1 MKVSLLAGVALA
13 VLSGVAL
20 GEPVAQNEPLQGLVE
35 VDPTE
40 QFIKVVLN
48 PGTPQAKHFIVQDGR
63 MNSLTTDRGRIVF
76 IAKLERKS
84 GSLRYHPV
92 EPRWIEREGK
102 REQMLYVAPP
112 GYPDSSIDELARA
125 GLTGLQ
131 LALSARPAP
140 RR

>member
-1 MKVSLLAGVALA
+1 MKISLLAGVALA
-13 VLSGVAL
+13 VLSGFAL
-20 GEPVAQNEPLQGLVE
+20 GEPVAQNQPLQGFVE

-40 QFIKVVLN
+40 RFIKVVLD

-76 IAKLERKS
+76 IAKVEPKS

-92 EPRWIEREGK
+92 EARWIEREGK
-102 REQMLYVAPP
+102 RVQMLYVGPP
-112 GYPDSSIDELARA
+112 VYPDSSIEELARA

-131 LALSARPAP
+131 LALSERPAP